1 MSGDAITDRAGIGA
15 DLDRAHGRGVGAA
28 IAGLQDPALGGSRI
42 TGHTVGKLAEAAVS
56 SATPFLRAPL
66 LARISAALVLHPPGG
81 DDEGLCTTCG
91 LKAPCPT
98 AEVLRW

>member
-1 MSGDAITDRAGIGA
+1 MSDAITDKAGIGA

-42 TGHTVGKLAEAAVS
+42 TGHAVGKLAEAAVS

-66 LARISAALVLHPPGG
+66 LPSVRQHPFCAPRCWPAFPQPSCCTRPEAMTKESARPAA
-81 DDEGLCTTCG
+81 
-91 LKAPCPT
+91 
-98 AEVLRW
+98 